1 MLLVGLTGGI
11 GSGKSTVARMLA
23 ARGAVVRDADVLA
36 REAVEPGTSGFDAVV
51 ARFGDDVLGSDGSL
65 DRHALASIVFADD
78 VARVDLEAI
87 VHPAVRRSIAEAVA
101 AHAHTDDV
109 VVVDSPLLIE
119 TGAHEGF
126 PVVVVV
132 TASPDARVARLVE
145 RGMDEADVRA
155 RMAAQLPLGE
165 KVTVAD
171 VVVDND
177 GTEAELEERVD
188 RLWSDLRARALS
200 SPA

>member
-1 MLLVGLTGGI
+1 VLLVGLTGGI
-11 GSGKSTVARMLA
+11 GSGKSTVARMLSV
-23 ARGAVVRDADVLA
+23 RGAVVLDSDVLA

-51 ARFGDDVLGSDGSL
+51 ARFGDGVLGSDGTL

-78 VARVDLEAI
+78 AARADLEAI
-87 VHPAVRRSIAEAVA
+87 VHPAVRRAIAEAVA

-126 PVVVVV
+126 PLVVVV
-132 TASPDARVARLVE
+132 TASADARVARLVE
-145 RGMDEADVRA
+145 RGMDEADVGA
-155 RMAAQLPLGE
+155 RMAAQMPLEE
-165 KVTVAD
+165 KVALAD
-171 VVVDND
+171 LVVDND
-177 GTEAELEERVD
+177 GTPAELEERVD
-188 RLWSDLRARALS
+188 RLWSDLRRRALS

>member
-1 MLLVGLTGGI
+1 VLLVGLTGGI
-11 GSGKSTVARMLA
+11 GSGKSTVGRMLSD
-23 ARGAVVRDADVLA
+23 RGAVVLDSDVLA

-51 ARFGDDVLGSDGSL
+51 ARFGDGVLRPDGSL

-78 VARVDLEAI
+78 AARADLEAI
-87 VHPAVRRSIAEAVA
+87 VHPAVRRAIAEAVA

-126 PVVVVV
+126 PLVVVV
-132 TASPDARVARLVE
+132 TASADARVARLVE
-145 RGMDEADVRA
+145 RGMDEADVGA
-155 RMAAQLPLGE
+155 RMAAQMPLEE
-165 KVTVAD
+165 KVALAD
-171 VVVDND
+171 LVVEND
-177 GTEAELEERVD
+177 GTPAELEERVD

>member
-23 ARGAVVRDADVLA
+23 ARGAVVLDSDVLA
-36 REAVEPGTSGFDAVV
+36 REAVKPGTSGFDAVV
-51 ARFGDDVLGSDGSL
+51 ARFGVGVLGSDGSL
-65 DRHALASIVFADD
+65 DREALASIVFADD
-78 VARVDLEAI
+78 VARADLEAI
-87 VHPAVRRSIAEAVA
+87 VHPVVRRAIAESVA
-101 AHAHTDDV
+101 AHAGTDDV

-132 TASPDARVARLVE
+132 TASVDARVARLVE
-145 RGMDEADVRA
+145 RGMSEEDVRD
-155 RMAAQLPLGE
+155 RMAAQMPMEE
-165 KVTVAD
+165 KVAHAD
-171 VVVDND
+171 VVLDNED
-177 GTEAELEERVD
+177 TVAGLEERVD
-188 RLWSDLRARALS
+188 RLWSDLRSRALS

>member
-23 ARGAVVRDADVLA
+23 ARGAVVLDSDVLA

-51 ARFGDDVLGSDGSL
+51 ARFGVGVLGSDGSL
-65 DRHALASIVFADD
+65 DREALASIVFADD
-78 VARVDLEAI
+78 VARADLEAI
-87 VHPAVRRSIAEAVA
+87 VHPVVRRAIAESVA
-101 AHAHTDDV
+101 AHAGTDDV

-132 TASPDARVARLVE
+132 TASIDARVARLVE
-145 RGMDEADVRA
+145 RGMSEEDVRD
-155 RMAAQLPLGE
+155 RMAAQMTMEE
-165 KVTVAD
+165 KVAHAD
-171 VVVDND
+171 VVLDNED
-177 GTEAELEERVD
+177 TVAGLEERVD
-188 RLWSDLRARALS
+188 RLWSDLRSRALS

>member
-23 ARGAVVRDADVLA
+23 EHGAVVLDADALA
-36 REAVEPGTSGFDAVV
+36 REAVDPGTPGLDAVI
-51 ARFGDDVLGSDGSL
+51 ARFGDAVLATDGSL
-65 DRHALASIVFADD
+65 DRTALAGVVFADD
-78 VARVDLEAI
+78 DARADLEAI
-87 VHPAVRRSIAEAVA
+87 VHPEVRRAIAETVA
-101 AHAHTDDV
+101 AHADTDDV

-119 TGAHEGF
+119 TGAHEAF

-132 TASPDARVARLVE
+132 TAAVDQRVARLVR
-145 RGMDEADVRA
+145 RGMAEDDVRA
-155 RMAAQLPLGE
+155 RMAAQMPLEE
-165 KVTVAD
+165 KAGYAD
-171 VVVDND
+171 VVLDND
-177 GTEAELEERVD
+177 GALDDLEALVD

>member
-23 ARGAVVRDADVLA
+23 ARGAVVLDSDVLA
-36 REAVEPGTSGFDAVV
+36 REAVEPGTSAFDAVV
-51 ARFGDDVLGSDGSL
+51 ARFGDGVLGSDGSL
-65 DRHALASIVFADD
+65 DREALATIVFADD
-78 VARVDLEAI
+78 VARADLEAI
-87 VHPAVRRSIAEAVA
+87 VHPVVRRAIAETVA
-101 AHAHTDDV
+101 AHAGTDDV

-132 TASPDARVARLVE
+132 KASVDARVARLVE
-145 RGMDEADVRA
+145 RGMSAEDARD
-155 RMAAQLPLGE
+155 RMAAQMPMEE
-165 KVTVAD
+165 KVAHAD
-171 VVVDND
+171 VVLDNED
-177 GTEAELEERVD
+177 TVAGLEERVD
-188 RLWSDLRARALS
+188 RLWSDLRSRALS

>member
-1 MLLVGLTGGI
+1 VLLVGLTGGI

-23 ARGAVVRDADVLA
+23 AHGAVVLDADVLA
-36 REAVEPGTSGFDAVV
+36 RQAVEPGTSGFDVVV
-51 ARFGDDVLGSDGSL
+51 ARFGDDVIGSDGSL
-65 DRHALASIVFADD
+65 DRQALASIVFADD
-78 VARVDLEAI
+78 LARADLEAI
-87 VHPAVRRSIAEAVA
+87 VHPVVRRAIAEAVV

-126 PVVVVV
+126 PLVVVV
-132 TASPDARVARLVE
+132 TASAGARVARLVE

-155 RMAAQLPLGE
+155 RMAAQMPLEE

-171 VVVDND
+171 LVLDND
-177 GTEAELEERVD
+177 GTESELEERVD

>member
-1 MLLVGLTGGI
+1 VLLVGLTGGI
-11 GSGKSTVARMLA
+11 GSGKSTVARMLG
-23 ARGAVVRDADVLA
+23 ARGAVVLDADVLA

-51 ARFGDDVLGSDGSL
+51 ARFGDGVLGSDGSL

-155 RMAAQLPLGE
+155 RMAAQMPLEE
-165 KVTVAD
+165 KVAVAD